1 MVPQSGTTAETLAK
15 AGSTRVTAPGH
26 QEKTEKEAMRE
37 AVIVAACRTPVG
49 KAPRGI
55 LKDTRPEQMGCAVL
69 GDLVKRASDLDP
81 GLIDDVIIGCSF
93 PEAAQGLNLGRVLV
107 MSMGWPDRI
116 PGMTINRFCSSG
128 LEAIAVG
135 AQRIM
140 CGFVDVVIAGGVE
153 SMSQIPMGG
162 GTMLPNPALVDT
174 RPGSFTGMGLTAENV
189 AERYNIG
196 RDEQDD
202 FGARSQQRAEAA
214 INAGRF
220 KSQIVPLKVRTQKEA
235 PGGRFEYEELVF
247 DTDEGMRPGT
257 TKESIAQLR
266 PAFKPE
272 GTVTAGNSSQM
283 SDGAAGV
290 VLMSKE
296 KASDLGLPPLA
307 TFRYYAV
314 EGCEPEY
321 MGVGPT
327 VAIPKVL
334 KLANMTLDQIELIEL
349 NEAFA
354 AQSIYCIRELGINEE
369 ITNVNGGAIALGH
382 PLGCTGAKLTTQ
394 LIYEMQERQLR
405 WGLVSMCIGFGM
417 GAAGILEIEQ

>member
-1 MVPQSGTTAETLAK
+1 
-15 AGSTRVTAPGH
+15 
-26 QEKTEKEAMRE
+26 MRE
-37 AVIVAACRTPVG
+37 AVIVAACRTAVG

-55 LKDTRPEQMGCAVL
+55 LKHTRPEQMGCAVL
-69 GDLVKRASDLDP
+69 GDLLKRASDLDP

-128 LEAIAVG
+128 LEAIAIG

-140 CGFVDVVIAGGVE
+140 CGFNEVVIAGGVE
-153 SMSQIPMGG
+153 TMSQIPMGG

-174 RPGSFTGMGLTAENV
+174 RPGAFTGMGLTAENV

-196 RDEQDD
+196 REEQDA

-220 KSQIVPLKVRTQKEA
+220 KSQIVPLKVRMQKEV
-235 PGGRFEYEELVF
+235 PGGRFEFDELIF

-257 TKESIAQLR
+257 TVESISQLR
-266 PAFKPE
+266 PAFKPN

-290 VLMSKE
+290 VLMSRE
-296 KASDLGLPPLA
+296 KASALGLRPLA
-307 TFRYYAV
+307 TFRYYAT

-334 KLANMTLDQIELIEL
+334 SLAGMTLDQIELIEL

-354 AQSIYCIRELGINEE
+354 AQSIYCIGELGMNEE

-394 LIYEMQERQLR
+394 LIYEMQERQVR

-417 GAAGILEIEQ
+417 GAAGIFEIEEQA

>member
-1 MVPQSGTTAETLAK
+1 MRSLLQFNIV
-15 AGSTRVTAPGH
+15 TR
-26 QEKTEKEAMRE
+26 KNNRKDNKMRE
-37 AVIVAACRTPVG
+37 AVIVAACRTAVG
-49 KAPRGI
+49 KAPRGT
-55 LKDTRPEQMGCAVL
+55 LKDTRPEKMGCAVL
-69 GDLVKRASDLDP
+69 GDLLKRASDLDP
-81 GLIDDVIIGCSF
+81 MLIDDVIIGCSF
-93 PEAAQGLNLGRVLV
+93 PEATQGLNLGRVLV

-116 PGMTINRFCSSG
+116 PGMTVNRFCASG
-128 LEAIAVG
+128 LQAIVIG
-135 AQRIM
+135 AEKIM
-140 CGFVDVVIAGGVE
+140 CGFADVVIAGGVE

-162 GTMLPNPALVDT
+162 NTMYPNPALVDT

-189 AERYNIG
+189 AERYNIT
-196 RDEQDD
+196 REEQDA

-214 INAGRF
+214 IQAGRF
-220 KSQIVPLKVRTQKEA
+220 KSQIVPLKVKKQKPLPNGHFA
-235 PGGRFEYEELVF
+235 FAEEIF
-247 DTDEGMRPGT
+247 DTDEGVRPGT
-257 TKESIAQLR
+257 TRESISDIR
-266 PAFKPE
+266 SAFKPQ

-290 VLMSKE
+290 VVMSKE
-296 KASDLGLPPLA
+296 KAKELGLKPMA

-314 EGCEPEY
+314 EGCDPEH

-334 KLANMTLDQIELIEL
+334 ALAGMTLDQVELIEL

-354 AQSIYCIRELGINEE
+354 AQAIHCIQKLGLNEE

-394 LIYEMQERQLR
+394 LIYEMQERKLR

-417 GAAGILEIEQ
+417 GAAGIFEIEDY